1 MILLTLDTSSES
13 EAAVPVA
20 LDLARRFDQPLRIL
34 LVVDGQ
40 LRHQF
45 AELGRG
51 RQTSVDEVAQD
62 YLAGIVASAG
72 STGAPSIEVGFRHA
86 VDAAAGI
93 VEAAEDPEVALL
105 VMATHGRSGISRV
118 LTGSV
123 TAEVIRSSP
132 VPVVVVP
139 AQVRPAP

>member
-20 LDLARRFDQPLRIL
+20 LDLARRFDEPLRLL

-45 AELGRG
+45 AELGRH
-51 RQTSVDEVAQD
+51 RQASVDEVAQD
-62 YLAGIVASAG
+62 YLAGIVESAG

-86 VDAAAGI
+86 VDAATGI
-93 VEAAEDPEVALL
+93 VEAAEQPEVALV
-105 VMATHGRSGISRV
+105 VMATHGRSGISRL

-123 TAEVIRSSP
+123 TAAVIRSSP

-139 AQVRPAP
+139 AHPRPAP